1 MRFLDTNVLI
11 YALGTDERADV
22 ARTLV
27 ADGGV
32 IAVQSLNEFTDVSGR
47 KLQKSWSEIG
57 SDIEALLMTC
67 TVFDRVTADLQAEGR
82 RIAERYG
89 LRIFDAMLVATA
101 LEAGCDTFISEEL
114 QDGMVFEGQL
124 AVSNPFA

>member
-1 MRFLDTNVLI
+1 VRFLDTNVLV
-11 YALGTDERADV
+11 YALGTDERAEV

-32 IAVQSLNEFTDVSGR
+32 IAVQSLNEFTDVSKR
-47 KLQKSWSEIG
+47 KLKKPWPEVAA
-57 SDIEALLMTC
+57 DIEALLITC
-67 TVFDRVTADLQAEGR
+67 TVFERVTVELQAEGR
-82 RIAERYG
+82 RLADRYG

-101 LEAGCDTFISEEL
+101 LEASCDAFISEDL
-114 QDGMVFEGQL
+114 QDGMVFEGRL

>member
-11 YALGTDERADV
+11 YALGTDERAEV

-32 IAVQSLNEFTDVSGR
+32 IAVQSLNEFTDVSKR
-47 KLQKSWSEIG
+47 KLKKDWPEVAA
-57 SDIEALLMTC
+57 DIEALLITC
-67 TVFDRVTADLQAEGR
+67 TVFERVTVKLQAEGR
-82 RIAERYG
+82 RLADRYG

-101 LEAGCDTFISEEL
+101 LEASCDALISEDL
-114 QDGMVFEGQL
+114 QDGMVFEGRL

>member
-11 YALGTDERADV
+11 YALGTDERADI

-32 IAVQSLNEFTDVSGR
+32 IAVQSLNEFTDVSRR
-47 KLQKSWSEIG
+47 KLRKGWPEIG

-67 TVFDRVTADLQAEGR
+67 TVFDRVTADLQADAR
-82 RIAERYG
+82 SIADRYG
-89 LRIFDAMLVATA
+89 LRIFDALLVATA
-101 LEAGCDTFISEEL
+101 LEAGCDMFVSEDL
-114 QDGMVFEGQL
+114 QDGMVFECKL
-124 AVSNPFA
+124 TVSNPFA

>member
-1 MRFLDTNVLI
+1 MGFLDTNVLI
-11 YALGTDERADV
+11 YALGTDERAEV

-32 IAVQSLNEFTDVSGR
+32 IAVQSLNEFTDVSKR
-47 KLQKSWSEIG
+47 KLKKDWPEVAA
-57 SDIEALLMTC
+57 DIEALLITC
-67 TVFDRVTADLQAEGR
+67 TVFERVTVKLQAEGR
-82 RIAERYG
+82 RLADRYG

-101 LEAGCDTFISEEL
+101 LEASCDAFISEDL
-114 QDGMVFEGQL
+114 QDGMVFEGRL